1 MSNRIRPQSIE
12 VNFNKDES
20 SIRIIVY
27 RIKNRAKYIILKDN
41 ETLDKGTNKRVTL
54 WNVLLEVVC
63 THGCLPDLSLC
74 NCSIKYPFRDA
85 DVEVV
90 YHDKS
95 WDLIIKYRD
104 GRETKTKPYSYGIH
118 PANVVNSLETEL
130 GIPTHID
137 IPEEEISDYL
147 M

>member
-1 MSNRIRPQSIE
+1 MSNRIRPRSIE
-12 VNFNKDES
+12 VNFNKEES

-27 RIKNRAKYIILKDN
+27 RIKNRAKYTILKDN
-41 ETLDKGTNKRVTL
+41 EISDTGTNKRVTL
-54 WNVLLEVVC
+54 CNVLFEVVC
-63 THGCLPDLSLC
+63 ANGYLPYLSLC
-74 NCSIKYPFRDA
+74 DCTIKYPFRDA
-85 DVEVV
+85 DVVVV
-90 YHDKS
+90 YNDES

-104 GRETKTKPYSYGIH
+104 GRETITETYNYDIH

-137 IPEEEISDYL
+137 IPEEEINDYL